1 MTKKTQPKKMTMTQA
16 RKYLGVSFTKMTM
29 LVRSG
34 KIPYE
39 VNPLDHRVKLIKR
52 SDLDTLLRQLRDE

>member
-1 MTKKTQPKKMTMTQA
+1 MKKSQPNKMSMTQA
-16 RKYLGVSFTKMTM
+16 RKYLGVSFTKMTT

-34 KIPYE
+34 QISYE

-52 SDLDTLLRQLRDE
+52 SDLDTLLRQLRGD

>member
-1 MTKKTQPKKMTMTQA
+1 VKKTPPNKMTMTQA
-16 RKYLGVSFTKMTM
+16 RKYLGVSFTKLTS
-29 LVRSG
+29 LVASG

-52 SDLDTLLRQLRDE
+52 SDLDTLLRRLRDE